1 MNIQKTMAT
10 VAGLIALA
18 FSSVSGAHAGTTTI
32 VSGTSGG
39 TLVSAGTATTDTVVS
54 YNATTASGPFGA
66 LTLPSP
72 SDSTILAPPS
82 SGTQNPFAANPR
94 VPAPTYHA
102 AIPGSS
108 WISPYLNN
116 TSNNQYQPTTG
127 APSSNF
133 QTPGGYYLYSTT
145 FTLDAAQTAFSV
157 GGGLLS
163 DDTVVAAYL
172 DYGTA
177 NQSTVTFTN
186 GSPAYSKVGSFSGSG
201 VYGTGTHTLDFIVKN
216 TVHTATALDFG
227 GTAVPEPAT
236 IAAFLIAFLCIG
248 GMMLRARKSGS
259 VTASA

>member
-10 VAGLIALA
+10 FAGLIALA
-18 FSSVSGAHAGTTTI
+18 FSSVSGAHAGGATI
-32 VSGTSGG
+32 FSGTTGG
-39 TLVSAGTATTDTVVS
+39 TLVSAGTAATDTVIS
-54 YNATTASGPFGA
+54 YNATSATGPFGA
-66 LTLPSP
+66 LTTTTDP
-72 SDSTILAPPS
+72 TILAPAS
-82 SGTQNPFAANPR
+82 SGTQNPYAANPR
-94 VPAPTYHA
+94 VPAPTYA
-102 AIPGSS
+102 PAITGSE

-116 TSNNQYQPTTG
+116 TTKNQYQPTTG
-127 APSSNF
+127 APSTQF

-145 FTLDAAQTAFSV
+145 FTLSGTQTAFSIN
-157 GGGLLS
+157 GGLLS
-163 DDTVVAAYL
+163 DDQVVAAYL

-177 NQSTVTFTN
+177 NQSTVTFAN

-248 GMMLRARKSGS
+248 GMMVRARKSGS